1 MAKNA
6 RMIVIKIQTTIDS
19 FINKP
24 EKVVTELQSFRQ
36 GMGRTRDEPSSKYI
50 RRVNYLPFEPISIP
64 SGELITVQMEIL
76 TKSLVEDFQDITSDF
91 QPLAE
96 RFLLRKLL
104 VYVCLTARQVVYHK

>member
-50 RRVNYLPFEPISIP
+50 RRVNYLPFEPISIQ
-64 SGELITVQMEIL
+64 LITVQMEIL